1 MMTVLQK
8 VLAALSLVGLAL
20 LCGCGSDDNAHCAQ
34 NPQNTFSEA
43 PIITDFSLVETLKGD
58 PWTLIF
64 SLSFTDS
71 NGDLGQLGKAEI
83 FLNGNDTPE
92 RIELQEIFSQ
102 SAVESGATEGTLAL
116 PLRFGES
123 LADGTQVN
131 LGLQI
136 LDANSFRSNCFSLDL
151 FFEVGAAP

>member
-1 MMTVLQK
+1 MY
-8 VLAALSLVGLAL
+8 
-20 LCGCGSDDNAHCAQ
+20 GCGADDNAHCAQ
-34 NPQNTFSEA
+34 NPQNTFAEA
-43 PIITDFSLVETLKGD
+43 PIITDFSFVESLRGD

-64 SLSFTDS
+64 SVSFTDS

-102 SAVESGATEGTLAL
+102 SAVDSGATQGTLAL

-123 LADGTQVN
+123 LSDGTQVN
-131 LGLQI
+131 LGLQV

-151 FFEVGAAP
+151 LFGVGAAP